1 MNSFFSKVFM
11 WLFIGL
17 LITFASGYYVASSES
32 LLYTLA
38 SDGMYILFIIIQ
50 IVVCIFLSARI
61 HKMQPMTAKIL
72 YLVYSLLTGITF
84 ASIFA
89 VIHASTVIYA
99 FLATALVFGIFALIG
114 RTTKLDLSSIGTYAL
129 MGLIAV
135 IILEII
141 NLFLLNSTISFAVII
156 ISIVVFIA
164 FIAYDVQRLKSLEHF
179 GVDEDD
185 KEKYAIF
192 GAFELYLDF
201 INLFLDILKLFAKS
215 RD

>member
-99 FLATALVFGIFALIG
+99 FLATALVFGIFAFIG

-179 GVDEDD
+179 AVDEDD

>member
-1 MNSFFSKVFM
+1 
-11 WLFIGL
+11 
-17 LITFASGYYVASSES
+17 
-32 LLYTLA
+32 
-38 SDGMYILFIIIQ
+38 
-50 IVVCIFLSARI
+50 
-61 HKMQPMTAKIL
+61 MQPMTAKIL

-185 KEKYAIF
+185 KEKYAIL